1 MGFTAKDV
9 KDLREK
15 TGCGMMDCK
24 KALTSSDG
32 DMEKAIDFLREKGLA
47 AATKKSSRIAAEGL
61 AMAFTNEDSSL
72 GVAIEVNSE
81 TDFVAKNVDF
91 QNFVKLCAE
100 VVMKENP
107 SNVDELL
114 LTKAENSRTVGE
126 ILQDKIL
133 TIGENIKVRRFERL
147 DGAVSSYV
155 HAGGKIGVLVK
166 FNIEDKNILRT
177 DAFKA
182 FSKDIAMQVAA
193 AAPSYLNPEDV
204 PSDILEHE
212 KKVLKEQIIQNGS
225 PEKVADKILQG
236 KIGKYYKEVCLNEQ
250 IFIKDSKLSVS
261 QYVKNISKELATNIE
276 IASFVRFEK
285 GQGLEKKEDNFADEV
300 ASMIK

>member
-166 FNIEDKNILRT
+166 FNIEDKNIL
-177 DAFKA
+177 
-182 FSKDIAMQVAA
+182 
-193 AAPSYLNPEDV
+193 
-204 PSDILEHE
+204 
-212 KKVLKEQIIQNGS
+212 
-225 PEKVADKILQG
+225 
-236 KIGKYYKEVCLNEQ
+236 
-250 IFIKDSKLSVS
+250 
-261 QYVKNISKELATNIE
+261 
-276 IASFVRFEK
+276 
-285 GQGLEKKEDNFADEV
+285 
-300 ASMIK
+300 